1 MFADLLRLFT
11 GEAETASLDA
21 DDARRAVAALLVRV
35 ARADDEYRQAE
46 IARIDAVLRRRY
58 GLDQSDAVALRKE
71 GETLEAGAADT
82 VRFTRVIKDAV
93 PFEERDAVLE
103 AMWSVVLADGDRDED
118 ENALLRM
125 TANLLGV
132 NDRDSALA
140 RQRAENAR

>member
-140 RQRAENAR
+140 RQAAGG